1 MTKISVIIPIY
12 NTAGYLKECIE
23 SVLNQ
28 SFKDIEVICVND
40 GSDDVSR
47 DVLESYSSKD
57 DRVKVITQENK
68 GLGAARNV
76 AVSKATGKYILFLD
90 SDDYMEEESLVD
102 IFDLAESKSL
112 DFLMF
117 KIINFDNENYEKV
130 KVPYFEMKF
139 LKKMVGDEVFDW
151 KQVQD
156 KLFRISVTCP
166 GKFFRTDLI
175 KNIKFPEG
183 VIFEDTVFF
192 FKMIFKANR
201 IYFHDEYLYN
211 RRIRDDSI
219 TNSYFNSFSD
229 CIVVYDMVRDVLK
242 RNGNYALFSKQ
253 LFDRKC
259 KDIFTRFSSVDE
271 EYKPDFFDKIQKNFK
286 DDKKSLERDSVFSK
300 CSDRSLTIFNSALES
315 DTYKEF
321 ELSVNLFDL
330 EVDHDKLKL
339 KHDLSKRRY
348 EKKISNL
355 KQANDQYLNEI
366 EDLKNSSSLKPGNV
380 FRKFSSSFKRQS

>member
-1 MTKISVIIPIY
+1 LTKISVIIPIY
-12 NTAGYLKECIE
+12 NTASYLKECIE

-40 GSDDVSR
+40 GSDDASNS
-47 DVLESYSSKD
+47 VLESYRLKD

-68 GLGAARNV
+68 GLGAARNI
-76 AVSKATGKYILFLD
+76 AVSKANGKYILFLD
-90 SDDYMEEESLVD
+90 SDDYMEEESLID

-117 KIINFDNENYEKV
+117 KIINFDNETYERI

-139 LKKMVGDEVFDW
+139 LNKMVGDEVFDW
-151 KQVQD
+151 SDVQD

-183 VIFEDTVFF
+183 LIFEDTVFF
-192 FKMIFKANR
+192 FKMVFKAKR
-201 IYFHDEYLYN
+201 IYFYDKYLYN

-229 CIVVYDMVRDVLK
+229 CIVVYDMVKDILR
-242 RNGNYALFSKQ
+242 RNGKYSLFSKQ

-259 KDIFTRFSSVDE
+259 RDIFTRFSSVDE
-271 EYKPDFFDKIQKNFK
+271 EYKSDFFDKIQKNFMNDK
-286 DDKKSLERDSVFSK
+286 DSLERGSVFSK
-300 CSDRSLTIFNSALES
+300 CSERSLTIFNSAIES

-321 ELSVNLFDL
+321 ELTVNLFDL
-330 EVDHDKLKL
+330 ERKYDKLKL

-348 EKKISNL
+348 EKKINNL
-355 KQANDQYLNEI
+355 KQDNDKYLNEI
-366 EDLKNSSSLKPGNV
+366 EDLKKSSGLKAGNV
-380 FRKFSSSFKRQS
+380 FRKFSNSFKR